1 MKIIFKTIDIK
12 KVFFTIFICVSLNG
26 FTNSSTENGKII
38 KIIDGDTVHFLKEGD
53 TFIKKIR
60 LVGIDAPE
68 LKQLFGE
75 ESRQCLVELIENKS
89 VHLVKFGQDRYQRIL
104 AKIKIGQVDINLA
117 MIKKGCAWFYRQYQ
131 DSLDENDQKLY
142 DQAEQIAQ
150 RQSLGLFK
158 HVKALPPWVW
168 RKKN

>member
-1 MKIIFKTIDIK
+1 
-12 KVFFTIFICVSLNG
+12 
-26 FTNSSTENGKII
+26 
-38 KIIDGDTVHFLKEGD
+38 
-53 TFIKKIR
+53 

-68 LKQLFGE
+68 MEQRFGKESKLCLSQLVGNNSIKLKTYG
-75 ESRQCLVELIENKS
+75 R
-89 VHLVKFGQDRYQRIL
+89 DRYQRIL
-104 AKIKIGQVDINLA
+104 AKIIVGEVDINLA

-150 RQSLGLFK
+150 RQFLGLFK
-158 HVKALPPWVW
+158 NLKALPPWVW

>member
-1 MKIIFKTIDIK
+1 MCAHK
-12 KVFFTIFICVSLNG
+12 K
-26 FTNSSTENGKII
+26 
-38 KIIDGDTVHFLKEGD
+38 KIIDGDTIWIDQIDCDSKQILTENLKL
-53 TFIKKIR
+53 R
-60 LVGIDAPE
+60 LIGIDAPE
-68 LKQLFGE
+68 MEQQFGKESKLCLSQLIGNNSIKLKTYG
-75 ESRQCLVELIENKS
+75 R
-89 VHLVKFGQDRYQRIL
+89 DRYQRIL
-104 AKIKIGQVDINLA
+104 AKIMVGEVDINLA